1 MEGLN
6 SAVRAICAVSAVMC
20 VVEALAGG
28 TRLKGQLRLILD
40 LILALVLTAPL
51 VKGGLE
57 FELPVIDQADL
68 SAYGYSQEVYLAQ
81 VKAQSEENI
90 ASVLAEQISG
100 AGISCENV
108 SVEVNISPDLSIDI
122 SKVELKTDSFS
133 QAAEVVRSSLGAETE
148 VVDGD
153 R

>member
-20 VVEALAGG
+20 VVEALAGV

-40 LILALVLTAPL
+40 LILALVLTAPF
-51 VKGGLE
+51 VKGGMDLQ
-57 FELPVIDQADL
+57 LPVIDQADL

-81 VKAQSEENI
+81 IKAQSEENI
-90 ASVLAEQISG
+90 ASVLAEQISS
-100 AGISCENV
+100 AGIACENV
-108 SVEVNISPDLSIDI
+108 SVEVNISQDLSIDI

>member
-40 LILALVLTAPL
+40 LILALVLTAPI
-51 VKGGLE
+51 VKGGME

-100 AGISCENV
+100 AGIACENV

>member
-40 LILALVLTAPL
+40 LILALVLTAPFL
-51 VKGGLE
+51 KGGMDLQ
-57 FELPVIDQADL
+57 LPVIDQADL

-100 AGISCENV
+100 AGIACENV

>member
-40 LILALVLTAPL
+40 LILALVLTAPF
-51 VKGGLE
+51 VKGGMDLQ
-57 FELPVIDQADL
+57 LPVIDQADL

-100 AGISCENV
+100 AGIACENV

>member
-40 LILALVLTAPL
+40 LILALVLTAPF
-51 VKGGLE
+51 VKGGID
-57 FELPVIDQADL
+57 FQLPVIDQADL

-90 ASVLAEQISG
+90 ASVLAEQVSG

>member
-40 LILALVLTAPL
+40 LILALVLTAPF

-100 AGISCENV
+100 AGIACENV

>member
-28 TRLKGQLRLILD
+28 TKLKGQLRLILD
-40 LILALVLTAPL
+40 LILALVLTAPF

-81 VKAQSEENI
+81 VTAQSEENI

-108 SVEVNISPDLSIDI
+108 SVEVNILPDLSIDI

>member
-40 LILALVLTAPL
+40 LILALVLTAPF
-51 VKGGLE
+51 VKGGMDLQ
-57 FELPVIDQADL
+57 LPVIDQADL

-81 VKAQSEENI
+81 IKAQSEENI

-100 AGISCENV
+100 AGISCEKV

-153 R
+153 H

>member
-28 TRLKGQLRLILD
+28 TKLKGQLRLILD
-40 LILALVLTAPL
+40 LILALVLTAPF

-100 AGISCENV
+100 AGIACENV

-148 VVDGD
+148 VVDGN

>member
-6 SAVRAICAVSAVMC
+6 SAVRAICTVSAVMC

-40 LILALVLTAPL
+40 LILALVLTAPF
-51 VKGGLE
+51 VKGGMDLH
-57 FELPVIDQADL
+57 LPVIDQADL

-90 ASVLAEQISG
+90 ASVLAEQLSG

-133 QAAEVVRSSLGAETE
+133 QAAEVVRSSLGEETE